1 MNLQLEVA
9 PTAEIELL
17 MDPAGGDMISGKGS
31 GNLRIEYDAFQADTK
46 MYGSYTIE
54 SGKYVFN
61 LQDVFRKEFHIES
74 GSTVQWTGS
83 PSAAQVN
90 IRAVYALTA
99 SLKTLLDDDELASFS
114 SNTRMTVP
122 VNCVLLL
129 TGNLMTPDIQ
139 FDIDLPSSDEGVK
152 QVVRSVISTDE
163 MLTRQV
169 LYLLVFN
176 QFYKEQDQSAG
187 TARGGEFF
195 SLAASTASSQLNNL
209 LSQMI
214 NSNKWSFGFDLRRV
228 DEVNMEYQVDL
239 LYQPN
244 DRWIVNGNFGYRDN
258 NNNIEDYNQYITD
271 VDIEYLLT
279 QSGKAAP
286 EVLQPHHRPHGPA
299 AHRQEH
305 PGRGRGVQG
314 RLRRRDRHV
323 PLLLAQAHEH
333 RQEEENYPRPLKGRN
348 GKEKGKRKKFKA
360 NGLVALSVGH
370 RPTVRSKRKPAP
382 SAGNNLKSGNL
393 KSEIK
398 TMNLLRNLLAAL
410 LLGLAAPWRGRP
422 SPASTSTCPRPSTP

>member
-1 MNLQLEVA
+1 MRILGDEEEVSIRVNAVTQPGTKVSIQANSAATTTDAAGFIHFVQHETADSLLYTPRLPEVKPRSNLKLNLQLEVA

-279 QSGKAAP
+279 QSGKLRLKFYNHTIDRMAQLRTAKNT
-286 EVLQPHHRPHGPA
+286 QGA
-299 AHRQEH
+299 
-305 PGRGRGVQG
+305 GVVYKEDFDG
-314 RLRRRDRHV
+314 VIDMFRYYWRKLMSI
-323 PLLLAQAHEH
+323 
-333 RQEEENYPRPLKGRN
+333 
-348 GKEKGKRKKFKA
+348 GKNRKKD
-360 NGLVALSVGH
+360 N
-370 RPTVRSKRKPAP
+370 
-382 SAGNNLKSGNL
+382 
-393 KSEIK
+393 EQ
-398 TMNLLRNLLAAL
+398 
-410 LLGLAAPWRGRP
+410 
-422 SPASTSTCPRPSTP
+422 